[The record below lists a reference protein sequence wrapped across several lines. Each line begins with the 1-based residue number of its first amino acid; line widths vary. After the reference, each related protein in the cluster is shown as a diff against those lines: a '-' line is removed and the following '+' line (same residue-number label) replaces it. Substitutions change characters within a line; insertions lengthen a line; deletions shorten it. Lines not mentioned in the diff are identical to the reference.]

1 MISKVIFKCFV
12 EDYKSFFLP
21 ILTRV
26 LLAFGWIYCK
36 MLDFFF
42 CKYAVLLE
50 VVWNRQ
56 IIFIIVICSIIFVLS
71 NISLHGICSTAFTG
85 H

>member
-1 MISKVIFKCFV
+1 MISKVIFLNALLKITKVFSSNFNKC
-12 EDYKSFFLP
+12 
-21 ILTRV
+21 T
-26 LLAFGWIYCK
+26 FGWIYCK